1 MDGLLE
7 STGYERVRAFRLPK
21 LKGVFLPYSR
31 VNYLENP
38 ENGARMRVY
47 SGPNG
52 AKLAPYRVEFFPPD
66 DLGFDQATAR
76 AVFQH
81 FEEPRI
87 SLVEM
92 ALDFP
97 VGSDVDLAYVRARAV
112 FGKCHP
118 YSVGHRPGWD
128 AWGTRKG
135 AKFIRS
141 YYKKC
146 IGAHRVELQLQR
158 PFIHRH
164 RLSDIANVTRLADLL
179 CPAHVMFAQLSEQ
192 RLARAM
198 KDQNFSKK
206 EIVDTV
212 VAVQDRAGNLT
223 DARHYLRGRGVENVQ
238 RLLVP
243 VPADGSIRKALRTW
257 AALWRLDA
265 QDAEDES

>member
-1 MDGLLE
+1 MEAARKALLRRKQQETGKGTKKQKTEHSAPNRRQRIEDMDKAARRMRAIREAKWRLCCKQLPSIGDRRADVEPPHCKAQLDRVTVGCKSVYMDGLLE

-97 VGSDVDLAYVRARAV
+97 VGSDVDSAYVRARAV

-128 AWGTRKG
+128 ALGHQK
-135 AKFIRS
+135 
-141 YYKKC
+141 
-146 IGAHRVELQLQR
+146 
-158 PFIHRH
+158 
-164 RLSDIANVTRLADLL
+164 
-179 CPAHVMFAQLSEQ
+179 
-192 RLARAM
+192 
-198 KDQNFSKK
+198 
-206 EIVDTV
+206 
-212 VAVQDRAGNLT
+212 
-223 DARHYLRGRGVENVQ
+223 RG
-238 RLLVP
+238 
-243 VPADGSIRKALRTW
+243 
-257 AALWRLDA
+257 
-265 QDAEDES
+265 